1 MDRDI
6 VLKEILNLN
15 AHNILCELPTSFGKT
30 RIAIELLKK
39 HKVKTI
45 LIVIPRNVLIANWKD
60 EIVKWCPKNKWDITF
75 TTYVSLPK
83 HKGNWDCIVYDECHH
98 LSERCREALC
108 DFTSRRNILL
118 SATVSKDFKDI
129 LKEVFGNL
137 YCYKVTAK
145 EAIEHNVLPDPKV
158 ILLPLRLK
166 DKEPTED
173 LWFNR
178 SRTKVVELPYT
189 QIWTARKNKMFKFR
203 VYCTQKQYYK
213 EVSNTIQYYKDMYIR
228 SRREMFRN
236 KWLQECNKRL
246 KWLSDKK
253 VEYIYQILERLGSM
267 RTLTFCGTIEQ
278 TVLLGEHCINSKNK
292 ESLRILSDFNSG
304 KINHITACNCLN
316 EGMNLVDCQVGIY
329 VNLNSSET
337 IIAQRLGRILRHP
350 NPLIIIPYFVGTR
363 EEELKDKMLENYNPE
378 LITTITSLDEI
389 K

>member
-1 MDRDI
+1 M
-6 VLKEILNLN
+6 
-15 AHNILCELPTSFGKT
+15 
-30 RIAIELLKK
+30 
-39 HKVKTI
+39 
-45 LIVIPRNVLIANWKD
+45 
-60 EIVKWCPKNKWDITF
+60 
-75 TTYVSLPK
+75 
-83 HKGNWDCIVYDECHH
+83 
-98 LSERCREALC
+98 
-108 DFTSRRNILL
+108 
-118 SATVSKDFKDI
+118 
-129 LKEVFGNL
+129 
-137 YCYKVTAK
+137 
-145 EAIEHNVLPDPKV
+145 
-158 ILLPLRLK
+158 RLK
-166 DKEPTED
+166 DEEPTED

-178 SRTKVVELPYT
+178 SKTKGVELPYT
-189 QIWTARKNKMFKFR
+189 KICTARKNKMFKFR

-253 VEYIYQILERLGSM
+253 VEYIYQILERLDLM

-292 ESLRILSDFNSG
+292 ESLRVLSDFNSG

>member
-118 SATVSKDFKDI
+118 SATVNKDFKDI

-145 EAIEHNVLPDPKV
+145 EAIEYYGWEPVECVEGRKIKSAKEISAALCEKV
-158 ILLPLRLK
+158 
-166 DKEPTED
+166 
-173 LWFNR
+173 
-178 SRTKVVELPYT
+178 
-189 QIWTARKNKMFKFR
+189 
-203 VYCTQKQYYK
+203 C
-213 EVSNTIQYYKDMYIR
+213 
-228 SRREMFRN
+228 
-236 KWLQECNKRL
+236 
-246 KWLSDKK
+246 
-253 VEYIYQILERLGSM
+253 
-267 RTLTFCGTIEQ
+267 
-278 TVLLGEHCINSKNK
+278 
-292 ESLRILSDFNSG
+292 
-304 KINHITACNCLN
+304 KI
-316 EGMNLVDCQVGIY
+316 
-329 VNLNSSET
+329 VNL
-337 IIAQRLGRILRHP
+337 G
-350 NPLIIIPYFVGTR
+350 
-363 EEELKDKMLENYNPE
+363 
-378 LITTITSLDEI
+378 
-389 K
+389 